1 MSRYLSQ
8 ISLRNHAI
16 SCLYYKAKK
25 CHIFVTQLFS
35 HARMIG
41 FTTTCDQTCDRTKVT
56 RIIFASTAMKLF
68 LNTCRYSLEG
78 YVLNGLIVHRSLAII
93 FNRFCSWNIDSGRAL
108 IASIKLQAVK
118 IVDCYC
124 IILSSV
130 TINMQRL
137 PQQRKIS
144 QWTTLSCAC
153 LCF

>member
-8 ISLRNHAI
+8 ISRRNHAI

-35 HARMIG
+35 HARKIG

-56 RIIFASTAMKLF
+56 RMIFASTAMKLF
-68 LNTCRYSLEG
+68 LNTCKYSLEV
-78 YVLNGLIVHRSLAII
+78 YVIVLRSLAII
-93 FNRFCSWNIDSGRAL
+93 FNRFCLWNIDSGLAKL
-108 IASIKLQAVK
+108 SIQLQAVQ
-118 IVDCYC
+118 IVDCYHPFFGHHY
-124 IILSSV
+124 L
-130 TINMQRL
+130 NMQRL

-144 QWTTLSCAC
+144 QRTTLTCAC

>member
-8 ISLRNHAI
+8 ISRRNHAI

-41 FTTTCDQTCDRTKVT
+41 FTTTCDQTCDRTKVI
-56 RIIFASTAMKLF
+56 RMIFASSATKLF
-68 LNTCRYSLEG
+68 LNTCKYSFEV
-78 YVLNGLIVHRSLAII
+78 YVLNDLIVNRSLAII
-93 FNRFCSWNIDSGRAL
+93 FNRFCLWNIDSGLAKL
-108 IASIKLQAVK
+108 SIQLQLQTV
-118 IVDCYC
+118 
-124 IILSSV
+124 IILSSF

-137 PQQRKIS
+137 PQQRKIT
-144 QWTTLSCAC
+144 QWTTLTCAC